1 MLLSPTN
8 NYLIYFRPNSIVYVN
23 IITWNTLPKHNNN
36 RLSQRFGLNGLS
48 AEMRRAAS
56 GDNNSQMLGEMGGG
70 VCVCDRPYVRSGQ
83 HVDLFP
89 VLKYNISTPIV
100 KKRGPEPFPSSATIG
115 EVKYNNIQYRERWAR
130 EVIFF
135 SFSLSQSIDVEDII
149 IRSASLGYCIC
160 LHTVYISL

>member
-1 MLLSPTN
+1 M
-8 NYLIYFRPNSIVYVN
+8 
-23 IITWNTLPKHNNN
+23 
-36 RLSQRFGLNGLS
+36 
-48 AEMRRAAS
+48 
-56 GDNNSQMLGEMGGG
+56 
-70 VCVCDRPYVRSGQ
+70 CDRPYVRSGQ

-115 EVKYNNIQYRERWAR
+115 EVKYNNIQYRERLAR

-160 LHTVYISL
+160 LRTVYISLLPPLAACGNCGGFRFPSPSGRLIARSAVQVCVSLSVRKLSIRPLLLMPK